1 MKKLLDILKI
11 IFYVVIGICTVYNL
25 WFTNVQSNL
34 IFKPII
40 GVVDIKTTRLLG
52 DIDGKDV
59 YENVKAVKIDFII
72 KNTGNLPAK
81 NFKIKNI
88 GKIGDTILSYKK
100 AKEGKGVTLI
110 PTNVLINTANI
121 DNKVIHRL
129 VENKEKLIFKIEL
142 FYSDWDDYKEYN
154 YSSYFEVIVIKKSP
168 LNLGIR
174 MVPEVEF

>member
-1 MKKLLDILKI
+1 MKNLLNILQI
-11 IFYVVIGICTVYNL
+11 IFYVVISICTIYNL
-25 WFTNVQSNL
+25 WFTRVQSNL

-88 GKIGDTILSYKK
+88 GKIGNTILSYEK
-100 AKEGKGVTLI
+100 AKEDKGVTLI
-110 PTNVLINTANI
+110 PPNVLINTATI
-121 DNKVIHRL
+121 DDNVIRRL
-129 VENKEKLIFKIEL
+129 VENKEKLIFKVEL
-142 FYSDWDDYKEYN
+142 FYSDWDDYKKYN
-154 YSSYFEVIVIKKSP
+154 YSSYFEVLVITKNP
-168 LNLGIR
+168 LNLGVG
-174 MVPEVEF
+174 MLPEVEF